1 MRTCFAPATEPRIE
15 ASSPDTGIA
24 LPATKAPPLL
34 ENWMITGLLSL
45 PAVSITAFMV
55 FDPVQ
60 LAAGMANC
68 SALA

>member
-1 MRTCFAPATEPRIE
+1 MPAR
-15 ASSPDTGIA
+15 
-24 LPATKAPPLL
+24 KAPPLL

-45 PAVSITAFMV
+45 PAVSITALTA

-68 SALA
+68 SALP